1 VACEHSPSSHHL
13 LDGSE
18 PEMDGAGGSGCGQC
32 DCPNSRAIALGDHC
46 GELEAFRAAPRTIV
60 PNYTGTPR
68 PLSRKVFPVSEST
81 GKPSAPLYDAKMR
94 QKEFEAAIR
103 GLRDS
108 LKAKRRRAVDLALE
122 IEADDVQLRQLQ
134 HRKNRHQE
142 DNNL

>member
-1 VACEHSPSSHHL
+1 
-13 LDGSE
+13 
-18 PEMDGAGGSGCGQC
+18 M
-32 DCPNSRAIALGDHC
+32 
-46 GELEAFRAAPRTIV
+46 
-60 PNYTGTPR
+60 
-68 PLSRKVFPVSEST
+68 
-81 GKPSAPLYDAKMR
+81 YDAKMR